1 MLDMKNKI
9 NFILFATVSTFLFG
23 KILWNTDPHSKIG
36 KAYAQAEMLDEKTEQ
51 KREKNDKPIL
61 ENESKVETQAGI
73 EDDAK
78 KEKEEKVALPTEMPA
93 VNPETFRMIE
103 TIEKKSRELKLREE
117 ELRIKELKI
126 KAIEAKVNKDLE
138 KIEKGLSKSQQLLG
152 DQDKKNKKNV
162 EALIK
167 VYSSMKPGEAA
178 NLIEAIDDDLALKIV
193 SGMKSKIAG
202 KVLSQLDVKVAKR
215 ISETLAGKRMKKKE
229 LIEEKITNQNKE

>member
-1 MLDMKNKI
+1 MTNKI
-9 NFILFATVSTFLFG
+9 NFILFVTASTFLFG
-23 KILWNTDPHSKIG
+23 KFLLNIDPHLQIG
-36 KAYAQAEMLDEKTEQ
+36 NAYAQVEMLDEKTEQ
-51 KREKNDKPIL
+51 KRKNNDKPIL
-61 ENESKVETQAGI
+61 ENESKAEKQVDIQ
-73 EDDAK
+73 DNAK
-78 KEKEEKVALPTEMPA
+78 KEKEEKVTLPTEMPA

-103 TIEKKSRELKLREE
+103 NIEKKNRQLKLREE

-138 KIEKGLSKSQQLLG
+138 KIEKGLSQSKQQLG

-178 NLIEAIDDDLALKIV
+178 DLIEAIDDDLALKIV

-215 ISETLAGKRMKKKE
+215 ISETLAGKRMRKKE
-229 LIEEKITNQNKE
+229 ITDEMVADQEEK

>member
-1 MLDMKNKI
+1 MKNKI
-9 NFILFATVSTFLFG
+9 FFIFFATVSIFLFG
-23 KILWNTDPHSKIG
+23 KFFWKTDPHSQIG
-36 KAYAQAEMLDEKTEQ
+36 SAYAQVEMLDEKTEQ
-51 KREKNDKPIL
+51 KREKKDKPIL
-61 ENESKVETQAGI
+61 ENESKVEKQVETQD
-73 EDDAK
+73 EAK

-103 TIEKKSRELKLREE
+103 TIEKKSQELKLREE

-138 KIEKGLSKSQQLLG
+138 KIEKGLSQSKQQLG

-215 ISETLAGKRMKKKE
+215 ISETLAGKRMDKKE
-229 LIEEKITNQNKE
+229 IKEEKVTDQTEK

>member
-1 MLDMKNKI
+1 MNNKI
-9 NFILFATVSTFLFG
+9 NFIFIATVSTFLFG
-23 KILWNTDPHSKIG
+23 KLLWMTTSHSQIEN
-36 KAYAQAEMLDEKTEQ
+36 AYAQAKISDEKTEQ
-51 KREKNDKPIL
+51 KRESNEKPIL
-61 ENESKVETQAGI
+61 EDDSKTETQDGV
-73 EDDAK
+73 K
-78 KEKEEKVALPTEMPA
+78 KEKKEKVALPTEMPA

-178 NLIEAIDDDLALKIV
+178 SLIEAIDDDLALKIV

-215 ISETLAGKRMKKKE
+215 ISETLAGKKMKKKK
-229 LIEEKITNQNKE
+229 LVEEKITNQNNN

>member
-1 MLDMKNKI
+1 MNNKI
-9 NFILFATVSTFLFG
+9 KFILFATVSTFLFG
-23 KILWNTDPHSKIG
+23 KFLWNTDHHSQIG
-36 KAYAQAEMLDEKTEQ
+36 NAYAQAEMLDEKTEQ

-61 ENESKVETQAGI
+61 EDESEVETQ
-73 EDDAK
+73 DDANQEK
-78 KEKEEKVALPTEMPA
+78 KQKVALPTEMPA

-138 KIEKGLSKSQQLLG
+138 KIEKGLSQSKQQLG

-178 NLIEAIDDDLALKIV
+178 NLIEAIDEDLALKIV

-215 ISETLAGKRMKKKE
+215 ISETLAGKRMKKKKMMDDKMGAQAE
-229 LIEEKITNQNKE
+229 Q

>member
-1 MLDMKNKI
+1 MKNKI
-9 NFILFATVSTFLFG
+9 FFILFATASTFLFG
-23 KILWNTDPHSKIG
+23 NYLWNNNSHSQIDV
-36 KAYAQAEMLDEKTEQ
+36 AYAQVKILDEKTEK
-51 KREKNDKPIL
+51 KRDNTDKPI
-61 ENESKVETQAGI
+61 VEG
-73 EDDAK
+73 EGEEEGKAK
-78 KEKEEKVALPTEMPA
+78 KDGKVALPTEMPA

-103 TIEKKSRELKLREE
+103 TIEKKNRELKRREE

-138 KIEKGLSKSQQLLG
+138 KIEKGLSESKQQLG
-152 DQDKKNKKNV
+152 MQDQKTKENV

-167 VYSSMKPGEAA
+167 VYSSMKPEEAA

-215 ISETLAGKRMKKKE
+215 ISETLAGKRMKKK
-229 LIEEKITNQNKE
+229 KIMDDKMMDQTK